1 MMGAMNEMSTCV
13 NSMVNDWVVGEL
25 WQVGEEMERLNG
37 VEGEQMFLKK
47 ITKRY
52 SILTILLGLNS

>member
-47 ITKRY
+47 
-52 SILTILLGLNS
+52 NN